1 MAREKKLAKY
11 LKKIKWVLLILLVPF
26 ISIFLIIQFRH
37 VYMPTNEEI
46 VESLINT
53 KGYTTK
59 AEYIIKNSRGE
70 YKEETSMYYSKE
82 NGMRL
87 EFGENRIK
95 IYKNGIISIQ
105 ENEYKYE
112 LNGDFDSLYPMG
124 FVQNILGYE
133 IEDIKEGS
141 EEWGEI
147 KYIEIN
153 VNIPSKNRHIS
164 RAKVYINKE
173 DKAPIVT
180 KIYDDEN
187 NERVII
193 KYKEFENLKEIDGKL
208 FETSI

>member
-1 MAREKKLAKY
+1 MARVNKLAKY
-11 LKKIKWVLLILLVPF
+11 LKKSKKVLFILLVPF

-53 KGYTTK
+53 KDYCTR

-70 YKEETSMYYSKE
+70 HKEEIKMYYSKE
-82 NGMRL
+82 NGMKL

-95 IYKNGIISIQ
+95 IYQNGIINIQ

-112 LNGDFDSLYPMG
+112 VNDDFDTLYPMG
-124 FVQNILGYE
+124 FVQNILSYE
-133 IEDIKEGS
+133 IEDIKENS

-153 VNIPSKNRHIS
+153 VNIPSKNKHIS
-164 RAKVYINKE
+164 KAKVYINKE
-173 DKAPIVT
+173 DKTPIVT

-193 KYKEFENLKEIDGKL
+193 KYKEFEDLK
-208 FETSI
+208 